1 MCFYYFLITNLS
13 IYIIYLDA
21 KLIHI
26 NYLLLYFHYWVP
38 FLICSNS
45 TCLSAF
51 FALSSALSD
60 MDIAIIAFLFYQ
72 FSLSLAIRWCLA
84 FLDLLT
90 FKYPGCSVVRNP
102 LANARDARDTGSVPG
117 LGRSFEEGSD
127 TPLQYSCLENPMD
140 RGAWQATVRGVTR
153 RVGYDLATKQQQL
166 IIYSLIFK

>member
-13 IYIIYLDA
+13 IYVIYLDA

-26 NYLLLYFHYWVP
+26 NYLLLYFHYWLP
-38 FLICSNS
+38 FLICNNS
-45 TCLSAF
+45 TCHSAF
-51 FALSSALSD
+51 FALSSTLSD

-102 LANARDARDTGSVPG
+102 LAKQETRLPCRRLRFDPWVGKIPWKQKWQPTPVLYGCTITFLLLAVDDH
-117 LGRSFEEGSD
+117 LG
-127 TPLQYSCLENPMD
+127 CL
-140 RGAWQATVRGVTR
+140 
-153 RVGYDLATKQQQL
+153 
-166 IIYSLIFK
+166 